1 MHYKSI
7 PNALYTNKQCTEI
20 YVTRHFSEDVSCQG
34 DKKKIMSREDE
45 SQGKRKDDGGISI
58 HDILKSGF
66 DIQS

>member
-34 DKKKIMSREDE
+34 DKKKSCQEKMKVK
-45 SQGKRKDDGGISI
+45 GKEKMTGVFLFTIS
-58 HDILKSGF
+58 
-66 DIQS
+66 